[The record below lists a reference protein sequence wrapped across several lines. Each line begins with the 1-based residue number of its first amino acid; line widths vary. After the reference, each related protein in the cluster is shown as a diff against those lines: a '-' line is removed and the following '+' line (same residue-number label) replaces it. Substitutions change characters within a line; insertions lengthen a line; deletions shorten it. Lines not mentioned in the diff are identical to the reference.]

1 MSRADQQKS
10 PDDKSTRIDTRFE
23 PKDRALVERAA
34 SAAGLPVSAFVRG
47 AVVDEARKRLGYGTE
62 EGAQVAMPPKLS
74 PEDRATLDAA
84 RGEVKRVGVLLN
96 QQTRL
101 AHRGVIDL
109 GALAPLIEG
118 LAQQQDDLIELL
130 GGSTS

>member
-10 PDDKSTRIDTRFE
+10 PDDKSKRIDTRFE

-34 SAAGLPVSAFVRG
+34 SASGLPLSAFVRG
-47 AVVDEARKRLGYGTE
+47 AVMDEARKRLGYGTD

-74 PEDRATLDAA
+74 PEDRAALDAA

-96 QQTRL
+96 QEVRNG
-101 AHRGVIDL
+101 HRGVIDL
-109 GALAPLIEG
+109 GALGPLLEQV
-118 LAQQQDDLIELL
+118 AQQQDDLIALL
-130 GGSTS
+130 GGSSS